1 MIIKLSVK
9 LGIKVGCGSAK
20 VELEYRVETQTEG
33 EVEIGME
40 TQCEGQDVEVKM
52 GRGAN
57 GGSDQYSGMDRKS
70 VYDSF
75 LGSGYT
81 RMGETSP
88 KTPQD

>member
-1 MIIKLSVK
+1 MIIKLSLK
-9 LGIKVGCGSAK
+9 LGIKVGCESAK

-57 GGSDQYSGMDRKS
+57 EWMREC
-70 VYDSF
+70 
-75 LGSGYT
+75 
-81 RMGETSP
+81 MSP
-88 KTPQD
+88 SLCGPSYI